1 MSRIYTEVHSGK
13 IVLIEDF
20 SHLKSGPEFD
30 ATMQTAREYI
40 ASQPPASVL
49 IVTDVTGVRFD
60 QDMLKKTKDFT
71 VSNTPHIKSVAVV
84 GIAGLLQ
91 IGLLAVIRVTGRS
104 FKLFE
109 NRESA
114 IEWLVNHK

>member
-1 MSRIYTEVHSGK
+1 MNRIYTQVHSGK
-13 IVLIEDF
+13 VILIEDF
-20 SHLKSGPEFD
+20 SYLKSGPEFD
-30 ATMQTAREYI
+30 ATMQAAREYI

-71 VSNTPHIKSVAVV
+71 VGNTPYIKWVAVV
-84 GIAGLLQ
+84 GLTGLLQ

-104 FKLFE
+104 FKVFE
-109 NRESA
+109 DRQSA
-114 IEWLVNHK
+114 IDWLVSRD